1 MQTTQQEFLQTHAQD
16 GVMTPEQAAQFL
28 ELVEGDT
35 GTTLPDSGGEP
46 GATTADAWTTST
58 PDAERQ
64 PSTNN
69 IVDPKT
75 AAAIEPDPANTVIL
89 AKDGKHTIPFAKL
102 EEARREVQT
111 ARAAAQA
118 ALDEL
123 AAIRAQ
129 AEQRA
134 AAGVAPTAADNASA
148 IVQQALETGDVD
160 PAIFGDF
167 SEGAMAKG
175 IATLIQQG
183 FTSLRQELE
192 PLKAQHQTSE
202 VEKHYGA
209 IYQAHPDADSIAE
222 SQELESWIASKPSF
236 TQTAY
241 RAVLDPQ
248 GNGTAKD
255 VIELFSA
262 FKKEVGATQATN
274 APTNVD
280 PKAAARAAIAA
291 VQPAVPASLSDFP
304 GGRAG
309 PTSFTDRMAS
319 MSEVELFNAVNTG
332 GISQAQLN
340 DYLNRTL

>member
-28 ELVEGDT
+28 ELAEGDT

-46 GATTADAWTTST
+46 GATTADAGTTST

-69 IVDPKT
+69 SGDPTT
-75 AAAIEPDPANTVIL
+75 AAAIEPDPSNTVIL

-118 ALDEL
+118 ALEEL

-236 TQTAY
+236 VRDAY

-248 GNGTAKD
+248 GQGTAAQ

-262 FKKEVGATQATN
+262 FKKETGVTQAAA
-274 APTNVD
+274 APAHSVD
-280 PKAAARAAIAA
+280 PKAAAKAAIAA
-291 VQPAVPASLSDFP
+291 AQPAVPASLSDFP

-309 PTSFTDRMAS
+309 ASSRMEALDALSPADLAEALES
-319 MSEVELFNAVNTG
+319 MP
-332 GISQAQLN
+332 QAQRDL
-340 DYLNRTL
+340 YLSRQM